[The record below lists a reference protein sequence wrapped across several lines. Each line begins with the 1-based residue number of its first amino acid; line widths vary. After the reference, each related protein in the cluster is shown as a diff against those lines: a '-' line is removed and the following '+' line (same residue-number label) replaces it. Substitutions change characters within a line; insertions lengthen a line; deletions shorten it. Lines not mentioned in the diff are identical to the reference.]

1 MGKKYGIDDQTNS
14 SALEKKIIAYV
25 TLHYLE
31 VHKTLGDLNSS
42 WKAAKYYQ
50 TGFSAAAFGHK
61 VLGASVKTEVLGAS
75 VKTVAA
81 GKDSIQQGLNGLFE
95 VNKMPDSTTIVPC
108 IDEKTASSIIDFG
121 GSLLSKACSASIAD
135 FATIIKMIQD
145 FGDSIPQ
152 AVKDCLDGNKE
163 LAALGLK
170 YGITPDT
177 DPSVIEKKVLTYV
190 TLHFLDVHKNVCDWS
205 DLWKAGKFY
214 DVGSNGGAYAHKILG
229 MTIAEIKN
237 LRSE

>member
-31 VHKTLGDLNSS
+31 VHKTLGEANSS
-42 WKAAKYYQ
+42 WRAAKYYE
-50 TGFSAAAFGHK
+50 TGFSLAAFGHK
-61 VLGASVKTEVLGAS
+61 ILGASAQSLAS
-75 VKTVAA
+75 
-81 GKDSIQQGLNGLFE
+81 GKDSIQQGLNGLFD
-95 VNKMPDSTTIVPC
+95 VNKLPQSTTIVPC

-135 FATIIKMIQD
+135 FATIVKMVQD

-163 LAALGLK
+163 LAALGAK

-205 DLWKAGKFY
+205 DLWKAGKFT
-214 DVGSNGGAYAHKILG
+214 DVGTQGGAYAHKILG
-229 MTIAEIKN
+229 MTMA
-237 LRSE
+237 